1 MLSSGHWEPAGVRP
15 AMDKILLRD
24 VRLRMKVGTTPQ
36 ERRQAQPCRADL
48 TLWRSLE
55 KAREGRLDE
64 TVDYSA
70 VYRRVETLCESRTF
84 TLLEEAALQI
94 CREVLEGFPVRKVRV
109 RIGKTSPFTEKLGF
123 VGVEVERRRSW
134 LP

>member
-1 MLSSGHWEPAGVRP
+1 M

-24 VRLRMKVGTTPQ
+24 IRLQVKVGTTRQ
-36 ERRQAQPCRADL
+36 ERGQAQPCRADL

-55 KAREGRLDE
+55 KARKGRLDK

-70 VYRRVETLCESRTF
+70 VYSRVEKLCESRTF
-84 TLLEEAALQI
+84 TLLEEAALLI
-94 CREVLEGFPVRKVRV
+94 CREVLNGFPVRKVRV
-109 RIGKTSPFTEKLGF
+109 RIGKTRPFTEKLGF

-134 LP
+134 LS

>member
-1 MLSSGHWEPAGVRP
+1 
-15 AMDKILLRD
+15 MDKILLRD
-24 VRLRMKVGTTPQ
+24 IRLQMKVGTTPQ
-36 ERRQAQPCRADL
+36 ERRRAQPCRADL

-55 KAREGRLDE
+55 KAREGRLDK

-84 TLLEEAALQI
+84 SLLEEAALLI

>member
-1 MLSSGHWEPAGVRP
+1 MLSSGRCELAGGRQ

-24 VRLRMKVGTTPQ
+24 IRLQMKVGTTPQ
-36 ERRQAQPCRADL
+36 ERGQAQPCRADL

-55 KAREGRLDE
+55 KARDGRLDK

-70 VYRRVETLCESRTF
+70 VYRRVETLCERQTF

-94 CREVLEGFPVRKVRV
+94 CREVLKDFPVRKVRV
-109 RIGKTSPFTEKLGF
+109 RIGKTSPFSQKLGF
-123 VGVEVERRRSW
+123 VGVQVERRRSW
-134 LP
+134 LS